1 MFMYAAVDSHKN
13 GEEARAEKER
23 EEGETDAS
31 SRHRL
36 KISFQFGPR
45 RRRLPAPPVIDKLG
59 KNSRRSWV
67 SLS

>member
-13 GEEARAEKER
+13 G
-23 EEGETDAS
+23 EGETDAS

-45 RRRLPAPPVIDKLG
+45 RRRLPAPPLIDRLG